1 MPLTQKDRNE
11 AASYAMKSGSK
22 QNLPDAP
29 QVEMESVAKKAD
41 ITIPEGKVRVSHDP
55 QREFEGTGGY
65 VYEKMQDGRIK
76 ILKSPASS
84 KQTLIDRSSPYW
96 TDIMDDINMVQ
107 VLKSEGRWDLEK
119 KEPKRLP
126 GEDTSIPLYMGKTP
140 RKPSK

>member
-22 QNLPDAP
+22 QKLPDAP
-29 QVEMESVAKKAD
+29 QVEMESVAKNAD
-41 ITIPEGKVRVSHDP
+41 ITIPEGKVRVSHGP

-76 ILKSPASS
+76 ILKSPKSS
-84 KQTLIDRSSPYW
+84 GQTIIDRTSPYW
-96 TDIMDDINMVQ
+96 TDIMDDINVVQ
-107 VLKSEGRWDLEK
+107 VLKSEGRWDPEK

-126 GEDTSIPLYMGKTP
+126 GDDTSIPLYTGKTP